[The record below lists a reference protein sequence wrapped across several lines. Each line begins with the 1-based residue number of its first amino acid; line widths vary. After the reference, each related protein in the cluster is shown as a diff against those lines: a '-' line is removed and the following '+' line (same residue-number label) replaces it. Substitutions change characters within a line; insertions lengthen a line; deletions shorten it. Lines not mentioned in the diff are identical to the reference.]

1 MMIRRLVK
9 RHNMELQF
17 WGYETGNILAA
28 IAGSGGLW
36 LFQERIGG
44 LLVAT
49 SGAGWP
55 ALTARLLEE
64 VPDAAVAVGLVVLVL
79 ASFAAERLARL
90 VRRPK
95 IARWTDRVAVGA
107 AAVLLASALWFGS
120 SWITVS
126 AVCFIAGSALLR
138 LVPASPLFL
147 KLGALALV
155 LGGIGL
161 ATHGALSMVGG
172 AITGLG
178 ILITLTGFYVAGA
191 GLSTY
196 VGGIHACAAAR
207 PRGAGGHFEPN
218 GPISAALAHL
228 DPLVEHLARRIFLP
242 AVFWVGAD
250 TKKRYPFKTA
260 MYARLPLRLATGAAA
275 LATQTPEGMA
285 LALANAL
292 WAVGD
297 IAIGSLDWQ
306 EPAAASGKLEVAGLA
321 TVPGR

>member
-36 LFQERIGG
+36 LFQDRLGD

-55 ALTARLLEE
+55 VVAARFLAE
-64 VPDAAVAVGLVVLVL
+64 VPDAAVAIGLVVLVL

-90 VRRPK
+90 VRRPG
-95 IARWTDRVAVGA
+95 IARWTDRLAVGA
-107 AAVLLASALWFGS
+107 AALLLAAALWLGS
-120 SWITVS
+120 SWITVA

-161 ATHGALSMVGG
+161 AIHGALSMVGG

-178 ILITLTGFYVAGA
+178 TLILLTGFYVAGA
-191 GLSTY
+191 GLFTY

-207 PRGAGGHFEPN
+207 CSGSSALLQPN
-218 GPISAALAHL
+218 GPINTVLGRL
-228 DPLVEHLARRIFLP
+228 DPLVERAARRVFLP
-242 AVFWVGAD
+242 AVFWVDAD
-250 TKKRYPFKTA
+250 TKARYPFRTA
-260 MYARLPLRLATGAAA
+260 MYARLPLRLATGTAA

-306 EPAAASGKLEVAGLA
+306 EPAPASTKLEIAGLA
-321 TVPGR
+321 TVSE

>member
-55 ALTARLLEE
+55 GRAARLLEE

-79 ASFAAERLARL
+79 ASFTAERLARL
-90 VRRPK
+90 VRRPQL
-95 IARWTDRVAVGA
+95 ARRSDRLAVGV
-107 AAVLLASALWFGS
+107 AAVLLASALWLGS

-161 ATHGALSMVGG
+161 AAHGALSMVGG

-191 GLSTY
+191 GLFTY

-207 PRGAGGHFEPN
+207 RSGPSAVFHPRG
-218 GPISAALAHL
+218 PINQVLARL
-228 DPLVEHLARRIFLP
+228 DPLIERLARRVFLP
-242 AVFWVGAD
+242 AVFWVGAN
-250 TKKRYPFKTA
+250 TKSRFPFKTA

-297 IAIGSLDWQ
+297 AAIGSLDWQ
-306 EPAAASGKLEVAGLA
+306 EPAPASGQLEIAGLT

>member
-36 LFQERIGG
+36 LFQERIGE

-55 ALTARLLEE
+55 ALAARFLEE
-64 VPDAAVAVGLVVLVL
+64 IPDAAVAVGLVVLVL

-90 VRRPK
+90 MRRPG
-95 IARWTDRVAVGA
+95 IAGWTDRLAVGA
-107 AAVLLASALWFGS
+107 AALLLASALWFGS
-120 SWITVS
+120 SWITVA

-138 LVPASPLFL
+138 LVPTSPLYL

-155 LGGIGL
+155 LGGGGL
-161 ATHGALSMVGG
+161 AAHGALSMVGG
-172 AITGLG
+172 ASSGLAA
-178 ILITLTGFYVAGA
+178 LIMLTGFYVAGA
-191 GLSTY
+191 GLFTY

-207 PRGAGGHFEPN
+207 RSGSTALLQPN
-218 GPISAALAHL
+218 GPIDAALGRL
-228 DPLVEHLARRIFLP
+228 DPLIERVARRVFLP
-242 AVFWVGAD
+242 AVFWVHAD
-250 TKKRYPFKTA
+250 TKARYPFSTA
-260 MYARLPLRLATGAAA
+260 MYARLPLRLATGLAA

-285 LALANAL
+285 FALANAL

-306 EPAAASGKLEVAGLA
+306 EPAPAVDRLEVRGLQ